1 MLRFGRQQAFISV
14 EGRCYRNLGSVSNR
28 SHLWP
33 THSGV
38 ARRPKSTTKLRKTAC
53 RPEIKNMSVNFFR
66 RRSVGFTQML
76 YKPRLPRHSSFHA
89 FPLLMTRYTYCG
101 IPHISNLDRPQ
112 WPGIDWTWWQ
122 ICEFMALWGDDVVRM
137 LRWCW
142 PLRRPQDAALLQ
154 KILMVRHG
162 LDRRERV
169 RAIPELTQSDYRV
182 LLTPDPISHN
192 HIVSY
197 HIFV

>member
-38 ARRPKSTTKLRKTAC
+38 ARRPTSTTKLRKTAC

-66 RRSVGFTQML
+66 RRSVCLHKCYISRDYRDT
-76 YKPRLPRHSSFHA
+76 RHSMHF
-89 FPLLMTRYTYCG
+89 RYLWRG
-101 IPHISNLDRPQ
+101 ILIVEFRTSLIWIDHSGPV
-112 WPGIDWTWWQ
+112 DWTWWQ

-142 PLRRPQDAALLQ
+142 PLRRSQDAALLQ

-169 RAIPELTQSDYRV
+169 RAIPELQIGRASCRERV
-182 LLTPDPISHN
+182 
-192 HIVSY
+192 
-197 HIFV
+197 